1 MSFLAI
7 QLLSGLASASSLFL
21 ISAGLSLIFGVT
33 RIVNFAHGSFY
44 MLGAFVGWS
53 VMEWIG
59 AADSLP
65 LFIVAVVV
73 TALAVGLLGALIEIV
88 LLRRVYQAPELF
100 QLLLTFGVV
109 LVIGQ
114 VVQIVWGP
122 DERLI
127 TRPPGLDGSVALL
140 GQRFPVYDLM
150 LIALGPLVLAG
161 LLVLM
166 RRTRFGILTRA
177 ATEDRTMTGA
187 LGVDQAR
194 LFTAVFALG
203 SALAGLAGALELPRS
218 VASHGMD
225 LSIIAEVFVV
235 TVIGGL
241 GSITGAFLAAVLIGV
256 LGAFGIWAFPGLTF
270 VLPFL
275 IMAAVLVIRPQG
287 LLGGRVALDVRP
299 VLPERALRAP
309 SSRARA
315 CAVLVIASLL
325 LLPAV
330 ASPYLTYL
338 MAEVFALALFAS
350 SLQFL
355 LGIGGLISF
364 GHAAY
369 FGLGAYVAALAVTSA
384 ELPMEAAFA
393 LAPVAGFVAGAL
405 FGVFCIRLSG
415 VYLAMLSLAFAQILN
430 AIAAQWITVTGGDN
444 GLTGVWPSDW
454 AADPFSFYYLALGV
468 TLAGIAVLRRAIFAP
483 FGYGL
488 RAGRDAPMRA
498 EAIGIHVGL
507 HRWLAFAL
515 SGAIA
520 GLAGAL
526 LAFHRGSVDPT
537 WLGIP
542 RSIDALVMVLLGG
555 IDSLTGPFAG
565 AALYHTLAINAAILT
580 DRWPLV
586 VGIVLIVLCI
596 VAPGGLSGLFR
607 RITRSWRTG

>member
-1 MSFLAI
+1 MTFLAI
-7 QLLSGLASASSLFL
+7 QLLNGLASASSLFL

-33 RIVNFAHGSFY
+33 RIVNFAHGSLY
-44 MLGAFVGWS
+44 MLGAFLGWTLIDLS
-53 VMEWIG
+53 G
-59 AADSLP
+59 ASGSLP
-65 LFIVAVVV
+65 LFV
-73 TALAVGLLGALIEIV
+73 LAVGLTAVLTGLLGGLIEIT
-88 LLRRVYQAPELF
+88 LLRRVYRAPELF

-109 LVIGQ
+109 LVVGQ
-114 VVQIVWGP
+114 IAQIVWGP

-127 TRPPGLDGSVALL
+127 TRPPGLDGSIPLL
-140 GQRFPVYDLM
+140 GQRFPVYDLV

-161 LLVLM
+161 LTLLM

-187 LGVDQAR
+187 LGVDQAW

-218 VASHGMD
+218 AASHGMD
-225 LSIIAEVFVV
+225 LAIIADVFVV
-235 TVIGGL
+235 TVVGGL

-275 IMAAVLVIRPQG
+275 IMAAVLVVRPEG
-287 LLGGRVALDVRP
+287 LLGSRARLDVRTLP
-299 VLPERALRAP
+299 PERALRAP

-315 CAVLVIASLL
+315 CAVLVIAALL

-330 ASPYLTYL
+330 ASPYFTYL
-338 MAEVFALALFAS
+338 MAEVFALALFAA
-350 SLQFL
+350 SLHLL

-369 FGLGAYVAALAVTSA
+369 FGLGAYVAALTVTTA
-384 ELPMEAAFA
+384 DLPMELALVLAPLAGFA
-393 LAPVAGFVAGAL
+393 LGFL
-405 FGVFCIRLSG
+405 FGWFCVRLSG
-415 VYLAMLSLAFAQILN
+415 VYLAMLSLAFAQILQ
-430 AIAAQWITVTGGDN
+430 AIAAQWVAVTGGDN
-444 GLTGVWPSDW
+444 GITGVWPSDW
-454 AADPFSFYYLALGV
+454 AADPFSFYYLALGLA
-468 TLAGIAVLRRAIFAP
+468 LAGVAVLRRAIYAP

-515 SGAIA
+515 AGGIA
-520 GLAGAL
+520 GLGGAL

-537 WLGIP
+537 WLGIS
-542 RSIDALVMVLLGG
+542 RSVDALVMVLLGG
-555 IDSLTGPFAG
+555 IDSLVGPLLG
-565 AALYHTLAINAAILT
+565 AAAYHLLAINAATLT
-580 DRWPLV
+580 ERWPLV
-586 VGIVLIVLCI
+586 VGLVLIVLCLA
-596 VAPGGLSGLFR
+596 APGGLSGLAR
-607 RITRSWRTG
+607 RLQQRMIG